1 MKKLIAIL
9 VFLFIG
15 LTANAETS
23 TNYYKWVGGYFYT
36 NLTPY
41 GTWIEIDYG
50 VVAWRPTIIKRNW
63 APYKIGRWIWTDYGW
78 YWDSYEPFG
87 HIVFHYGRWY
97 YDDYYGWIWI
107 PDDEWAPAWVEWR
120 YDDDYIGWA
129 PLHPYA
135 VFSVNFG
142 IRITYE
148 YYVPYTHWHFVTYRN
163 FCDPYVYNYYV
174 PAKHKYRIYSR
185 TKERYDYRYYN
196 GRVRNEGVDFD
207 LIRNRSGQKIE
218 KRDLITSNDP
228 REFENI
234 KRRDD
239 NRIRTFI
246 ADRNE
251 IQRDRESLREVKIER
266 SDRRPNIEIEKVEL
280 TEIKRNRINDRNDLN
295 RQERID
301 QRRDTQ
307 KEEKVRERSVLD
319 ERNKNRNNDFQN
331 REDKNR
337 SIEQEKSRSNES
349 RNTERRRDTQIES
362 RTERDRDVHYQRK
375 DLNQNTDK
383 SFELRKNETKT
394 EQNRIDVRKNEQLEK
409 KNFEQRGNENKTQQ
423 MKRSDSDSR
432 VDVNR
437 NQTRQQNRSDNSR
450 QNTQRIER
458 TR

>member
-1 MKKLIAIL
+1 MKKLIAIF

-23 TNYYKWVGGYFYT
+23 TNFYNRVGGYFYT

-135 VFSVNFG
+135 VFSINFG
-142 IRITYE
+142 IRVTYE
-148 YYVPYTHWHFVTYRN
+148 YYVPYTHWHFVTYKN
-163 FCDPYVYNYYV
+163 FCNPYVYNYYV
-174 PAKHKYRIYSR
+174 PAKHKYRIYNR

-207 LIRNRSGQKIE
+207 LIRKRSGQKIE

-234 KRRDD
+234 RSRDD

-251 IQRDRESLREVKIER
+251 IHRDREALREVKIER
-266 SDRRPNIEIEKVEL
+266 SDRKPNIEIEKIEL
-280 TEIKRNRINDRNDLN
+280 AEIKRNRTNDRNDLN

-301 QRRDTQ
+301 QKRDMQ
-307 KEEKVRERSVLD
+307 KEEKVREKSVLD
-319 ERNKNRNNDFQN
+319 ERNKNRNDELEKREN
-331 REDKNR
+331 RNR
-337 SIEQEKSRSNES
+337 SLEQEKSRTNDPG
-349 RNTERRRDTQIES
+349 NIERRKDTQIDN
-362 RTERDRDVHYQRK
+362 RTDRNRDVQYERKELNQNNDKYNEMRRSDNKK
-375 DLNQNTDK
+375 DLNRTDARK
-383 SFELRKNETKT
+383 YEQTEKRIFEQKRNET
-394 EQNRIDVRKNEQLEK
+394 R
-409 KNFEQRGNENKTQQ
+409 TQEIN
-423 MKRSDSDSR
+423 RSDNDRR

-437 NQTRQQNRSDNSR
+437 NQTQQRNNIDRK
-450 QNTQRIER
+450 QNTSKTDR

>member
-1 MKKLIAIL
+1 MKKLIAIF
-9 VFLFIG
+9 VFIFIG
-15 LTANAETS
+15 FTAYAETS
-23 TNYYKWVGGYFYT
+23 SDYYHRVGGYFYT

-142 IRITYE
+142 IRITYN
-148 YYVPYTHWHFVTYRN
+148 YYVPYTQWHFVTYKH
-163 FCDPYVYNYYV
+163 FCNPYVYNYYV
-174 PAKHKYRIYSR
+174 PSKYKYRIYDR
-185 TKERYDYRYYN
+185 TKERYEYKYYN
-196 GRVRNEGVDFD
+196 GRVRNEGIDFD
-207 LIRNRSGQKIE
+207 LVRKRSGQKIE

-234 KRRDD
+234 KRRDED
-239 NRIRTFI
+239 RIRTFI

-266 SDRRPNIEIEKVEL
+266 SERRPKLELEKVEL
-280 TEIKRNRINDRNDLN
+280 AEVKRTRTNDRNEVND
-295 RQERID
+295 RKQTEQERSINRD
-301 QRRDTQ
+301 DKFKDRTDSNERERNQNLRNREEQRRT
-307 KEEKVRERSVLD
+307 
-319 ERNKNRNNDFQN
+319 
-331 REDKNR
+331 
-337 SIEQEKSRSNES
+337 IEQEKSRKNDSRELERRKEVELNSRIDRDSEFRNDNRRFEMKKNES
-349 RNTERRRDTQIES
+349 RVNEQRNEVRRNEQIENRNFEQKRTETRTIESKRTDNERKVETNRNLNQQRNNNSDRRQNTS
-362 RTERDRDVHYQRK
+362 RTER
-375 DLNQNTDK
+375 
-383 SFELRKNETKT
+383 
-394 EQNRIDVRKNEQLEK
+394 
-409 KNFEQRGNENKTQQ
+409 
-423 MKRSDSDSR
+423 
-432 VDVNR
+432 
-437 NQTRQQNRSDNSR
+437 TR
-450 QNTQRIER
+450 
-458 TR
+458 

>member
-1 MKKLIAIL
+1 MKKLIAIF

-23 TNYYKWVGGYFYT
+23 TNFYNRVGGYFYT

-135 VFSVNFG
+135 VFSINFG
-142 IRITYE
+142 IRVTYE
-148 YYVPYTHWHFVTYRN
+148 YYVPYTHWHFVTYKN
-163 FCDPYVYNYYV
+163 FCNPYVYNYYV
-174 PAKHKYRIYSR
+174 PAKHKYRIYNR

-207 LIRNRSGQKIE
+207 LIRKRSGQKIE

-234 KRRDD
+234 RSRDD

-251 IQRDRESLREVKIER
+251 IHRDREALREVKIER
-266 SDRRPNIEIEKVEL
+266 SDRKPNIEIEKIEL
-280 TEIKRNRINDRNDLN
+280 AEIKRNSTNDRNDLN

-301 QRRDTQ
+301 QKRDMQ
-307 KEEKVRERSVLD
+307 KEEKVREKSVLD
-319 ERNKNRNNDFQN
+319 ERNKNRNDELEKREN
-331 REDKNR
+331 RNR
-337 SIEQEKSRSNES
+337 SLEQEKSRTNDPG
-349 RNTERRRDTQIES
+349 NIERRKDTQIDN
-362 RTERDRDVHYQRK
+362 RTDRNRDVQYERKELNQNNDKYNEMRRSDNKK
-375 DLNQNTDK
+375 DLNRTDARK
-383 SFELRKNETKT
+383 YEQTEKRIFEQKRNET
-394 EQNRIDVRKNEQLEK
+394 R
-409 KNFEQRGNENKTQQ
+409 TQEIN
-423 MKRSDSDSR
+423 RSDNDRR

-437 NQTRQQNRSDNSR
+437 NQTQQRNNIDRK
-450 QNTQRIER
+450 QNTSKTDRIR
-458 TR
+458 

>member
-1 MKKLIAIL
+1 MKKLIAIF

-23 TNYYKWVGGYFYT
+23 TNFYNRVGGYFYT

-135 VFSVNFG
+135 VFSINFG
-142 IRITYE
+142 IRVTYE
-148 YYVPYTHWHFVTYRN
+148 YYVPYTHWHFVTYKN
-163 FCDPYVYNYYV
+163 FCNPYVYNYYV
-174 PAKHKYRIYSR
+174 PAKHKYRIYNR

-207 LIRNRSGQKIE
+207 LIRKRSRQKIE

-234 KRRDD
+234 RSRDD

-251 IQRDRESLREVKIER
+251 IHRDREALREVKIER
-266 SDRRPNIEIEKVEL
+266 SDRKPNIEIEKIEL
-280 TEIKRNRINDRNDLN
+280 AEIKRNRTNDRNDLN

-301 QRRDTQ
+301 QKRDMQ
-307 KEEKVRERSVLD
+307 KEEKVREKSVLD
-319 ERNKNRNNDFQN
+319 EWNKNRNDELEKREN
-331 REDKNR
+331 RNR
-337 SIEQEKSRSNES
+337 SLEQEKSRTNDPG
-349 RNTERRRDTQIES
+349 NIERRKDTQIDN
-362 RTERDRDVHYQRK
+362 RTDRNRDVQYERKELNQNNDKYNEMRRSDNKK
-375 DLNQNTDK
+375 DLNRTDARK
-383 SFELRKNETKT
+383 YEQTEKRIFEQKRNET
-394 EQNRIDVRKNEQLEK
+394 R
-409 KNFEQRGNENKTQQ
+409 TQEIN
-423 MKRSDSDSR
+423 RSDNDRR

-437 NQTRQQNRSDNSR
+437 NQTQQRNNIDRK
-450 QNTQRIER
+450 QNTSKTDR

>member
-1 MKKLIAIL
+1 MKKLIAIF

-23 TNYYKWVGGYFYT
+23 TNFYNRVGGYFYT

-135 VFSVNFG
+135 VFSINFG
-142 IRITYE
+142 IRVTYE
-148 YYVPYTHWHFVTYRN
+148 YYVPYTHWHFVTYKN
-163 FCDPYVYNYYV
+163 FCNPYVYNYYV
-174 PAKHKYRIYSR
+174 PAKHKYRIYNR

-207 LIRNRSGQKIE
+207 LIRKRSGQKIE

-234 KRRDD
+234 RSRDD

-251 IQRDRESLREVKIER
+251 IHRDREALREVKIER
-266 SDRRPNIEIEKVEL
+266 SDRKPNIEIEKIEL
-280 TEIKRNRINDRNDLN
+280 AEIKRNRTNDRNDLN
-295 RQERID
+295 KQERID
-301 QRRDTQ
+301 QKRDMQ
-307 KEEKVRERSVLD
+307 KEEKVREKSVLD
-319 ERNKNRNNDFQN
+319 ERNKNRNDELEKREN
-331 REDKNR
+331 RNR
-337 SIEQEKSRSNES
+337 SLEQEKSRTNDPG
-349 RNTERRRDTQIES
+349 NIERRKDTQIDN
-362 RTERDRDVHYQRK
+362 RTDRNRDVQYERKELNQNNDKYNEMRRSDNKK
-375 DLNQNTDK
+375 DLNRTDARK
-383 SFELRKNETKT
+383 YEQTEKRIFEQKRNET
-394 EQNRIDVRKNEQLEK
+394 R
-409 KNFEQRGNENKTQQ
+409 TQEIN
-423 MKRSDSDSR
+423 RSDNDRR

-437 NQTRQQNRSDNSR
+437 NQTQQRNNIDRK
-450 QNTQRIER
+450 QNTSKTDR